1 MQSSL
6 PQNVSS
12 LNIRTTYTELGIN
25 GQFTPNVLKHFD
37 LMTKLNMNKELT
49 EDEKEIILDELDT
62 IWYNSTDEEGMMIRR
77 ITKEYYQ
84 NTKNIL
90 NGFEQN
96 SIYYENKI
104 SRSERKEIIIPPTIT
119 VQYGK

>member
-1 MQSSL
+1 
-6 PQNVSS
+6 
-12 LNIRTTYTELGIN
+12 
-25 GQFTPNVLKHFD
+25 
-37 LMTKLNMNKELT
+37 MTKLNMNKELT